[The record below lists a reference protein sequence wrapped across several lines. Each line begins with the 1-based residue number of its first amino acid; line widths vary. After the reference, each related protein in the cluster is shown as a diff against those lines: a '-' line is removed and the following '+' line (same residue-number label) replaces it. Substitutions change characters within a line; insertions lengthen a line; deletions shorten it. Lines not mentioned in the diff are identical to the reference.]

1 MDKKFMALALE
12 EARKAFDSGE
22 VPVGAVV
29 VRDGQVVARA
39 HNLRETDKDPLAHA
53 EMLAIRQAAKDGWRM
68 RDCTLY
74 VTLEPCPM
82 CAGALSMA
90 QIGRVVFGAFDEKQ
104 GCLGSV
110 YHFLADPAFY
120 HQAPAEGGLMEKEC
134 RELMQ
139 RFFERR
145 RGD

>member
-1 MDKKFMALALE
+1 
-12 EARKAFDSGE
+12 
-22 VPVGAVV
+22 
-29 VRDGQVVARA
+29 
-39 HNLRETDKDPLAHA
+39 
-53 EMLAIRQAAKDGWRM
+53 
-68 RDCTLY
+68 
-74 VTLEPCPM
+74 M